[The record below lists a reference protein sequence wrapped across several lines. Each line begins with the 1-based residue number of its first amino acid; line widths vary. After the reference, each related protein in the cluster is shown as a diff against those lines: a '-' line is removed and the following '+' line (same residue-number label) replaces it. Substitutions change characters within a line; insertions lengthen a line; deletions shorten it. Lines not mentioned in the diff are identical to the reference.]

1 MKTCE
6 TSIILSIS
14 TKPIKQTQQ
23 KITQT
28 IFEHH
33 IFKSQQKLKNQ
44 EIKGYINMKYF
55 EKNRKLIHFLEVS
68 SRDYEEKW
76 WILGETR

>member
-33 IFKSQQKLKNQ
+33 IFKSRQKLKNQ
-44 EIKGYINMKYF
+44 EIKGYKQ
-55 EKNRKLIHFLEVS
+55 E
-68 SRDYEEKW
+68 
-76 WILGETR
+76 IL

>member
-1 MKTCE
+1 MKTGE

-14 TKPIKQTQQ
+14 TKPKKQTQQ

-33 IFKSQQKLKNQ
+33 IFKSRQKLKNQ
-44 EIKGYINMKYF
+44 EIKGYKQ
-55 EKNRKLIHFLEVS
+55 E
-68 SRDYEEKW
+68 
-76 WILGETR
+76 IL